1 MGSMMHFFTKHP
13 AVRMALMIAFFVA
26 GVALILIGW
35 SMTGTLAGVGVMLLG
50 LALLLLTLYIYNK
63 PFQDAPINK

>member
-1 MGSMMHFFTKHP
+1 MMHFFNKHP

-26 GVALILIGW
+26 GVALTLIGW